1 MCFSTSSLSFS
12 LTQCFTCQRVF
23 DATESMLMPLL
34 SEPSQLSPTPPHP
47 HHGRPSLA
55 NRYCPFCKSQQLQ
68 YVTNTPDFRHDSSTL
83 SNSASARAVPGQ
95 GEKSSELDSTDR
107 NRQGNGKEGGFEV
120 KTDKE
125 SLEPA
130 TISEQAPSRRE
141 RSSAFVEESH
151 GERGGWGDL
160 EIAHSYDKI
169 PTPPQPQNDVVSHPE
184 TTSDH
189 VEVDET
195 EQQYSISS
203 WSFSEI
209 SGRPPPQNYLRSSH
223 DVLYHSRD
231 QVGVEYPRRDSGDTE
246 DSSTSYSRDMSEFRH
261 DGKSAT
267 QSKFGG
273 QHRPKQKYNTVP
285 TGVGRGSA
293 TASDLSRS
301 GGKSGRLTS
310 SEPTPKLQPY
320 SYWSQERGSTDTPSR
335 ALRRCPSHDQP
346 RFQQRN
352 QFDYQ
357 GHPHSR
363 PCTDTTTSRM
373 RIPRASLG
381 SVQEQPTPKSLNPFD
396 ESYCSTNPFDMDE
409 STTSNPFG
417 AEDDEDEAVSME
429 RVKEERESDQ
439 TKTSERGRG
448 FSQNEERYFPEFKS
462 QRKESRGESKDD
474 TDFDTPGV
482 SRHSVPPPS
491 SSVPASSFMSGLVT
505 RPSFGS
511 TSRDSQAV
519 SKKSMTLPYSKSPG
533 VTQESSE
540 FTKRS
545 RTTLPRGKPPIPGML
560 VRGKSMESLENCSPR
575 NEHHPIKSNR
585 IMSPHSR
592 RRWDD
597 PYGEVAQGGGRG
609 SSQGSKNGGKGHRNG
624 SMSPSGPNGSSG
636 SGKSTPEVTRRG
648 HSSSDTQSTGRGRF
662 EGHA

>member
-1 MCFSTSSLSFS
+1 
-12 LTQCFTCQRVF
+12 
-23 DATESMLMPLL
+23 MPLL
-34 SEPSQLSPTPPHP
+34 SEPNQLSPPPPHP
-47 HHGRPSLA
+47 HHGCHQRPSLG

-68 YVTNTPDFRHDSSTL
+68 YITNTPDFRHDSSTL
-83 SNSASARAVPGQ
+83 SNSSSARAVPGQ
-95 GEKSSELDSTDR
+95 GEKSSEFDSTDR
-107 NRQGNGKEGGFEV
+107 NREGNVTLGFEV

-125 SLEPA
+125 SFDPA
-130 TISEQAPSRRE
+130 AISEQAPSRRE

-151 GERGGWGDL
+151 GERGGWEDL
-160 EIAHSYDKI
+160 EQAHSYDKV
-169 PTPPQPQNDVVSHPE
+169 PTHPQPQNDVVSHSE
-184 TTSDH
+184 TTSDQ
-189 VEVDET
+189 VEAADT

-203 WSFSEI
+203 WSFSEL
-209 SGRPPPQNYLRSSH
+209 SGHPPPQNYLRSSH

-246 DSSTSYSRDMSEFRH
+246 DSSISYSRDMSEYRH

-301 GGKSGRLTS
+301 GGKSCRLTS
-310 SEPTPKLQPY
+310 SEPTPKLQPH
-320 SYWSQERGSTDTPSR
+320 SYWSQERGSTNTPSGE
-335 ALRRCPSHDQP
+335 LRRCPSHDQP

-352 QFDYQ
+352 PFDYQ

-363 PCTDTTTSRM
+363 SCTDTTTSRM

-381 SVQEQPTPKSLNPFD
+381 SVQEQPAPKSLNPFD

-417 AEDDEDEAVSME
+417 AEDDEDEAVRVE
-429 RVKEERESDQ
+429 RVKERQES
-439 TKTSERGRG
+439 KPSERGRG
-448 FSQNEERYFPEFKS
+448 FSQNEERYFPEFQS
-462 QRKESRGESKDD
+462 QRKDSKGESKDD
-474 TDFDTPGV
+474 ADVDTPGV
-482 SRHSVPPPS
+482 SLHNVPPPS
-491 SSVPASSFMSGLVT
+491 SSVPVSSFMSGLVT
-505 RPSFGS
+505 HPSFGS
-511 TSRDSQAV
+511 TSRDSRAV
-519 SKKSMTLPYSKSPG
+519 SKKSKTLPCDKSPR
-533 VTQESSE
+533 VAQESPE
-540 FTKRS
+540 FIKRTC
-545 RTTLPRGKPPIPGML
+545 TTLPRGKPPIPGML
-560 VRGKSMESLENCSPR
+560 MRGKSMESLENCSPR

-597 PYGEVAQGGGRG
+597 PYGEVSPGGGRG

-624 SMSPSGPNGSSG
+624 SMSPSGPNGGSG

-648 HSSSDTQSTGRGRF
+648 HSSSDTQSTGRGQRSCNF
-662 EGHA
+662 CLPQALELYNIDILLVHLLL